1 MLTIKTSKKNYI
13 TIPENLLDKLRIE
26 EGEKVDVKLYKNSLI
41 ITKEK
46 NGFLALEGALKD
58 IDIERPIKEL
68 NKKWKRWK
76 PLKSL

>member
-1 MLTIKTSKKNYI
+1 MLTIKTSKNYI
-13 TIPENLLDKLRIE
+13 AIPENLLSKLGIE
-26 EGEKVDVKLYKNSLI
+26 EGEKVDIKVHKDTLI

-58 IDIERPIKEL
+58 IDIESPIKEL
-68 NKKWKRWK
+68 NKKWKKWK

>member
-1 MLTIKTSKKNYI
+1 MLTIKTSKNYI
-13 TIPENLLDKLRIE
+13 AIPENLLSKLGIE
-26 EGEKVDVKLYKNSLI
+26 EGEKVDIKVRKDTLI

-58 IDIERPIKEL
+58 IDIESPIKEL
-68 NKKWKRWK
+68 NKKWKKWK

>member
-1 MLTIKTSKKNYI
+1 MLTIKTSKNYI
-13 TIPENLLDKLRIE
+13 AIPENLLSKLGIE
-26 EGEKVDVKLYKNSLI
+26 EGEKVEIKVHKDSLI

-58 IDIERPIKEL
+58 IDIEEPIKEL
-68 NKKWKRWK
+68 NKKWKKWK

>member
-1 MLTIKTSKKNYI
+1 MLTIKTSKNYI
-13 TIPENLLDKLRIE
+13 AIPENLLSKLGIE
-26 EGEKVDVKLYKNSLI
+26 EGEKVDIKVHKDSLI

-58 IDIERPIKEL
+58 IDIESPVKEL
-68 NKKWKRWK
+68 NKKWKKWK

>member
-1 MLTIKTSKKNYI
+1 MLTIKTLKKDYI
-13 TIPENLLDKLRIE
+13 AIPENLLSKLGIE
-26 EGEKVDVKLYKNSLI
+26 EGEKVDIKVHKDTLI

-58 IDIERPIKEL
+58 IDIESPIKEL
-68 NKKWKRWK
+68 NKKWKKWK

>member
-1 MLTIKTSKKNYI
+1 MLTIKKSKKDYI
-13 TIPENLLDKLRIE
+13 TIPEDLLAKLRIE
-26 EGEKVDVKLYKNSLI
+26 EGENVDIKVLKDSLI

-58 IDIERPIKEL
+58 IDIEEPIKEL

>member
-1 MLTIKTSKKNYI
+1 MN
-13 TIPENLLDKLRIE
+13 
-26 EGEKVDVKLYKNSLI
+26 VKLNKNSLI

>member
-1 MLTIKTSKKNYI
+1 MLTIKTSKNYI
-13 TIPENLLDKLRIE
+13 AIPENLLSKLGIE
-26 EGEKVDVKLYKNSLI
+26 EGEKVDIKVHKDSLI

-58 IDIERPIKEL
+58 IDIEEPIKEL
-68 NKKWKRWK
+68 NKKWKKWK

>member
-1 MLTIKTSKKNYI
+1 MLTIKTSKNYI
-13 TIPENLLDKLRIE
+13 AIPENLLSKLGIE
-26 EGEKVDVKLYKNSLI
+26 EGEKVDIKVHKDSLI

-58 IDIERPIKEL
+58 IDIESPIKEL
-68 NKKWKRWK
+68 NKKWKKWK